1 MPVVSTVGIQ
11 NAMNG
16 ALPCEG
22 PKVLPYT
29 ADFNASTTYDFDFT
43 QQFNQGAFTTLQG
56 LFCDNSANGSPV
68 VVTVDG
74 TGQTFV
80 IKKNTCGFY
89 ILLMP
94 EGGPKLRLVSAGAVS
109 VYFGFLNYYVPPI
122 QWEAA

>member
-1 MPVVSTVGIQ
+1 MQVGEIGIQ

-22 PKVLPYT
+22 PKVLPYA
-29 ADFNASTTYDFDFT
+29 ADFNASTTYDFDLT
-43 QQFNQGAFTTLQG
+43 QQFNQKAFTTLQG

-68 VVTVDG
+68 TVTVNG
-74 TGQTFV
+74 TGQTFT

-94 EGGPKLRLVSAGAVS
+94 DSGPKFSLASAGAVS
-109 VYFGFLNYYVPPI
+109 VYFAFLNYYVPPEV
-122 QWEAA
+122 WDAA